1 MFKNYDTIICPDN
14 IKKQILEQISNE
26 KKIINLKF
34 YTLNEFKKAY
44 LKEYDIA

>member
-34 YTLNEFKKAY
+34 YTLNEFILKY
-44 LKEYDIA
+44 LYFLP